1 MTLAKISRLN
11 IVVLSLGINKINT
24 QNLRSTFRGWPLFI
38 MPHAH
43 NYIINIGI
51 KPCLTKRLLEVP
63 NNDSKLYLNLAI

>member
-1 MTLAKISRLN
+1 MTLVKTSRLN
-11 IVVLSLGINKINT
+11 IVVLSTSHNNSST

-51 KPCLTKRLLEVP
+51 KPCLTKRLLETS
-63 NNDSKLYLNLAI
+63 DSCHYRVS